1 MLRSLF
7 LFLRRLFGSGFIANL
22 LAGAGLGLIS
32 FGSLSLIL
40 NQGLSFVL
48 SQFGALPADIA
59 GVILRAGFGT
69 ALSIIGS
76 ALLVRAAVASAG
88 VSLGRRRSGSP

>member
-32 FGSLSLIL
+32 FGSLSLLL
-40 NQGLSFVL
+40 NEGLALVL
-48 SQFGALPADIA
+48 SYFSSVPADIA
-59 GVILRAGFGT
+59 GIILRAGFGT
-69 ALSIIGS
+69 GMSILGS
-76 ALLVRAAVASAG
+76 ALMVRAAISSAG
-88 VSLGRRRSGSP
+88 VSLGRRRPGSP

>member
-7 LFLRRLFGSGFIANL
+7 LFLRRLFGSGFLANV
-22 LAGAGLGLIS
+22 LAGAGLGLVS

-40 NQGLSFVL
+40 NEGLSLVL
-48 SQFGALPADIA
+48 SYFASLPADIA
-59 GVILRAGFGT
+59 GIILRAGFGT

-76 ALLVRAAVASAG
+76 ALLVRAAISSAG
-88 VSLGRRRSGSP
+88 VSLGRRSSGSS